1 MNALALEPALPRQ
14 MALLLPYLVVAGGG
28 LLVMLA
34 ESFRRTMHRGPV
46 IGLSVAVL
54 AGAILAQ
61 LVPIHATDSATLLG
75 GMISHRPYTAFF
87 NTLFLA
93 IALVTAVFA
102 TIQSGREGGTRGDV
116 YPLLLFSVLGMMV
129 LAAANDLLALYLG
142 LETMSLAVYVL
153 VGGRKS
159 SIRSSEAGFKYLLLG
174 GFASAFLLF
183 GMALVFGFA
192 GTTSLDAIRDA
203 MAARGADSW
212 LLALGGGLMLVGFG
226 FKIAMVPFHMWTPDV
241 YDGAPSFVTGF
252 MATGVKAAAFAALL
266 RVSIMLLP
274 ALSAVW
280 FPLLVVLAVL
290 TMTFANLVALA
301 QTNIKRMLAYSS
313 VAHAGYLL
321 LGVLAVFASGRGAR
335 TGADAAEVATAAGG
349 GMLFYLVGY
358 TLTNLAAFGVV
369 GFLAARRTGA
379 AAGDASAGDASMGDA
394 DEIQGYAGLARR
406 QPLVAAALAV
416 SLFSLA
422 GIPPTVGFMAKFYV
436 FEAVVRAGL
445 VPLAVWGV
453 VNSLL
458 GVYYY
463 LRVVVLM
470 YMSPGEE
477 HAYDGRSAGAT
488 LAVSLLALLTLALG
502 VLPGGIHRLAEAAFR
517 TISF

>member
-1 MNALALEPALPRQ
+1 MNPAFAMEPALARQ
-14 MALLLPYLVVAGGG
+14 MAVLLPYLVVAGGG

-61 LVPIHATDSATLLG
+61 LFPASTTDSATLLG

-87 NTLFLA
+87 NVLFLG
-93 IALVTAVFA
+93 IAMVTALFA
-102 TIQSGREGGTRGDV
+102 SAQSGREGGTRGDV
-116 YPLLLFSVLGMMV
+116 YPLLLFAVLGMMV
-129 LAAANDLLALYLG
+129 LAAANDLLAVYLG

-153 VGGRKS
+153 VGGRKG

-192 GTTSLDAIRDA
+192 GSTSLDAVRAAITAASPDA
-203 MAARGADSW
+203 W

-241 YDGAPSFVTGF
+241 YDGAPAYVTGF
-252 MATGVKAAAFAALL
+252 MATGVKAAAFAALIRFAL
-266 RVSIMLLP
+266 VLMP
-274 ALSAVW
+274 ALSGLW
-280 FPLLVVLAVL
+280 FPLVAVLAVL
-290 TMTFANLVALA
+290 TMTVGNLAALG
-301 QTNIKRMLAYSS
+301 QTNFKRMLAYSS

-321 LGVLAVFASGRGAR
+321 LGVLTLLSADRSGAVGIANSDLVG
-335 TGADAAEVATAAGG
+335 AAGG

-358 TLTNLAAFGVV
+358 TLTNLAAFGIVS
-369 GFLAARRTGA
+369 FLGRRVGA
-379 AAGDASAGDASMGDA
+379 ADPEDTGDA
-394 DEIQGYAGLARR
+394 DEIRGYAGLSQR

-416 SLFSLA
+416 ALFSLA

-445 VPLAVWGV
+445 IPLALWGV

-458 GVYYY
+458 SVYYY

-470 YMSPGEE
+470 YMAPGDDR
-477 HAYDGRSAGAT
+477 AYDGRSSA
-488 LAVSLLALLTLALG
+488 AVFAVCVLALLALALG
-502 VLPGGIHRLAEAAFR
+502 VLPGGAHRLAEAAFR
-517 TISF
+517 TIAF